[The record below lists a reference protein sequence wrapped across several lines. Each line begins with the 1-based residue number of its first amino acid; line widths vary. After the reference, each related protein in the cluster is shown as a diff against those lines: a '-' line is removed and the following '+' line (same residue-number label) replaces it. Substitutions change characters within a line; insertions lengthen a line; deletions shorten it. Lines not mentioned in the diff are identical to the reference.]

1 MSTLTFDSILDAI
14 DKLKEMENR
23 VPHEIAV
30 SSRLMDSLKDE
41 LGSRLDS
48 INTTYSKVLMLNGVV
63 IRENAALPDDMAIDL
78 DELKR
83 QLDQPGLYHLL
94 Y

>member
-1 MSTLTFDSILDAI
+1 MSTPTFDSILDAM

-23 VPHEIAV
+23 VPHQIQV
-30 SSRLMDSLKDE
+30 SSRLMDTLKEE
-41 LGSRLDS
+41 LGSRLDF
-48 INTTYSKVLMLNGVV
+48 INATYGKVVMLNGVV

-83 QLDQPGLYHLL
+83 QLDQSGLYHL